1 MDNNIDFKD
10 LWKKQKVNQPN
21 IEELLL
27 KIRQFKKAGLKSFW
41 ITNVLLIATSVF
53 IGLVWYYYQPQFIS
67 TKIGIVVTILS
78 MIIYLSVYSKL
89 LSSFKTID
97 SDKSNQEYLLKLIE
111 IKKKQHFL
119 QSTMMNL
126 YFIML
131 TIGIGLYMYEYAVR
145 MTAFWAIFTYGITLL
160 WFAFNWFYIRPKQI
174 KKQEQKIDGLIAKF
188 EAVNEQLASN

>member
-1 MDNNIDFKD
+1 MDNNTDFKD

-27 KIRQFKKAGLKSFW
+27 KIKQFKKAGLKSFW

-145 MTAFWAIFTYGITLL
+145 MTAFWAIFAYGITLL

-188 EAVNEQLASN
+188 EAVNEQLTSN

>member
-27 KIRQFKKAGLKSFW
+27 KIKQFKKAGLKSFW

-67 TKIGIVVTILS
+67 TKIGIVVAILS